1 MSTSTDT
8 TLQSITGFDFIDVT
22 IKNESV
28 TIQEKNA
35 IPSMGNQTKKDAGN
49 TALGYEALNNSKKGI
64 LNSAFGDQALLNT
77 TSSNNAAIG
86 SKVGNTLETGKKN
99 VLLGNDAD
107 VSSKKAIN
115 QIVIGTKAKGIEDYT
130 MVFGGTKTKSN
141 AKYDSKITALDSLD
155 PGVTNYTNLGS
166 DDYKFTTL
174 YVSTLNNGYDF
185 NIPMFHPKGDNYLLQ
200 RNEFGILEWAK
211 PTLNKITI
219 NSGSKHTVT
228 SNDNVASIKISD
240 ILDGDGRLLVDANTT
255 SIVFISTAAEMMS
268 KLGLKHDGDYIS
280 NSFIAKIGSIMTV
293 SGGQI
298 TASDSSNVTISKDDI
313 DADGIQT
320 NMSTVLMFTRKSST
334 NLEIKFDGHVN

>member
-1 MSTSTDT
+1 MSTSTNT
-8 TLQSITGFDFIDVT
+8 TLQSITGDDFIDVT
-22 IKNESV
+22 IDNESV

-35 IPSMGNQTKKDAGN
+35 TPSIVNQKEKAGN
-49 TALGYEALNNSKKGI
+49 TALGYEALKNSKKGI

-86 SKVGNTLETGKKN
+86 SKVGNTLETGKQN
-99 VLLGNDAD
+99 VLLGNGAD

-115 QIVIGTKAKGIEDYT
+115 QIVIGTKAKGIENYT
-130 MVFGGTKTKSN
+130 MVFGGTKTKSDT
-141 AKYDSKITALDSLD
+141 KYKSRITALDSLD

-211 PTLNKITI
+211 PTLNKIII
-219 NSGSKHTVT
+219 NSGSKHTVKSRENT
-228 SNDNVASIKISD
+228 ASISISD
-240 ILDGDGRLLVDANTT
+240 ILKGDGRLLVDANTT
-255 SIVFISTAAEMMS
+255 NIVFTSTAAEMMS

-298 TASDSSNVTISKDDI
+298 TASDSNVTISKDDI
-313 DADGIQT
+313 DADGLQT

-334 NLEIKFDGHVN
+334 NLEIKFDAHVN